1 MRAFGI
7 IIPWAFSHW
16 NVLESLYQ
24 IDSPVSGDCCYL
36 PISGLSWFSR
46 ELDWSAGRSV
56 SIMPLLGGT
65 MYLVCTWYIVWQG
78 SSPLGG
84 SMAREYAAGRE
95 TPHVFSSHLQTPSGQ
110 ICHWQSFRGR
120 EERQGARLALM
131 HWCTSIRSDSCCFH
145 FIMIWLGKRIWLR
158 QKQEVV

>member
-56 SIMPLLGGT
+56 SIMPLLGG
-65 MYLVCTWYIVWQG
+65 
-78 SSPLGG
+78 
-84 SMAREYAAGRE
+84 SMAREFAAGRE
-95 TPHVFSSHLQTPSGQ
+95 NGKGVCCWEGDAARVQFTPPNPPGQ

-120 EERQGARLALM
+120 EERRGARLALM

-158 QKQEVV
+158 QKKEVV